1 MLVTVTRL
9 GATMILFRRVNSST
23 VVLSLALLVCSWMML
38 CDGKTEDMNPFTAST
53 EEPEVKYLDTL
64 KQWIASAMDRAPR
77 GLMRKVLA
85 ADISVQC
92 SLGLVKLMRGIRN
105 LEPWVLRLLD
115 ATGKYPTGVLQVSR
129 TDLGAFDE
137 CIETVVVNDFGHE
150 TVRGQYC
157 NLQLYSG
164 NKSDLDDRIMA
175 AIALRHPRIGRFRA
189 HAKERRIPFARIG
202 ICSMD
207 ACNEREME
215 ALMRAV
221 LPPGIHVTISDCVTE
236 VSPGWTRTQ
245 LVIVAFLAFLTAMIA
260 IGTTVDVR
268 SKRTLQ
274 KNQKQNILVTSL
286 KSFSV
291 VANTRSIF
299 KTTRDKFSDD
309 CHVAFLHGMR
319 FISLIWIVVGHCYV
333 SNSHVWS
340 RMVNV
345 ILYADGWTSV
355 FAGVGSIGFDSLFF
369 LSGFLLAYVVCKH
382 KGTRVAVFL
391 FEVTKR
397 YIRTTVPMF
406 FVIMCLYLLPLI
418 ASGPNAK
425 AYFTKIHNDLS
436 AHWLLLLLQVQ
447 NYAVT
452 ADPNV
457 PPLVYL
463 WYVSMDFQFF
473 LLCLPILLLVKNR
486 PRLAVAVFLFLS
498 LVGCSVATWQVAGN
512 EMTPFVVPLTEAP
525 STFLRTRSYY
535 FFYPYYHAVCCFS
548 GCLTYFVAAI
558 FKERKIPRA
567 LQKAAWC
574 FAIASGLC
582 CMCIKRPWYQTSAPT
597 TEFGKLCTAFFDRI
611 LWSMFLAWVTFACA
625 TGRGGFVTWFL
636 SWRALRPLSRLTL
649 GMYLVHMPFMQ
660 FTLNISRERM
670 FFSHFF
676 VMSFAM
682 VILTWGFL
690 LTYLLYVYC
699 EAPACRMVELLFRTR
714 CTKSEGTAGDELPIV
729 FGSEEKLPH
738 ISATFHKVEKGTATK
753 KMDTINKFDSFHRG
767 NSSLVSCHL

>member
-1 MLVTVTRL
+1 
-9 GATMILFRRVNSST
+9 MIFFRRADSST
-23 VVLSLALLVCSWMML
+23 AVLSLALLVCSWMML

-92 SLGLVKLMRGIRN
+92 SLGLVKLVRGIRN

-137 CIETVVVNDFGHE
+137 CIETVVLNDFGHE
-150 TVRGQYC
+150 TIRGQYC

-202 ICSMD
+202 ICAMD

-260 IGTTVDVR
+260 IGTTLDVR

-274 KNQKQNILVTSL
+274 KNQKQNILVTFL

-309 CHVAFLHGMR
+309 CSLGFLHGMR

-333 SNSHVWS
+333 SNSHVW
-340 RMVNV
+340 
-345 ILYADGWTSV
+345 
-355 FAGVGSIGFDSLFF
+355 
-369 LSGFLLAYVVCKH
+369 C
-382 KGTRVAVFL
+382 
-391 FEVTKR
+391 
-397 YIRTTVPMF
+397 TTTAPMF

-473 LLCLPILLLVKNR
+473 LLCLPILLLVKK

-525 STFLRTRSYY
+525 S
-535 FFYPYYHAVCCFS
+535 
-548 GCLTYFVAAI
+548 
-558 FKERKIPRA
+558 
-567 LQKAAWC
+567 
-574 FAIASGLC
+574 
-582 CMCIKRPWYQTSAPT
+582 
-597 TEFGKLCTAFFDRI
+597 
-611 LWSMFLAWVTFACA
+611 
-625 TGRGGFVTWFL
+625 
-636 SWRALRPLSRLTL
+636 
-649 GMYLVHMPFMQ
+649 
-660 FTLNISRERM
+660 
-670 FFSHFF
+670 
-676 VMSFAM
+676 
-682 VILTWGFL
+682 
-690 LTYLLYVYC
+690 
-699 EAPACRMVELLFRTR
+699 
-714 CTKSEGTAGDELPIV
+714 
-729 FGSEEKLPH
+729 
-738 ISATFHKVEKGTATK
+738 
-753 KMDTINKFDSFHRG
+753 
-767 NSSLVSCHL
+767 